1 MNSTPT
7 NRRTVLAATVA
18 AVLALGAIT
27 QANAQSAT
35 ERAAKR
41 RAEREAG
48 TQQSAPKAEEKY
60 PLATRKPEA
69 KPSAKGGPKL
79 QKMLKAYNEDQAPE
93 ARVMADEIIA
103 NSAFNAYDHAFA
115 AQLGGQIAYE
125 AGDNAAAMDYWKKAL
140 QFDGLDNNSHY
151 QVMLNVVQLQVEDE
165 KYAEALATLDRLTKE
180 TSSQAPAVLVQK
192 GNAFYRLERYPEA
205 IAVLKQALAGN
216 PEGATLTNAQQ
227 LLMASYS
234 DSNQPGEAAK
244 LAEQIAAKT
253 PNDRTSQLNLA
264 NTYYQVEQYDK
275 AAALLEKLR
284 AAGQLTQEKEYKL
297 LVATYSQMDGKEKQ
311 TVGVVNDGLQKGIL
325 KPDFNTYIALAQ
337 AYYYS
342 EQIAPAI
349 DAYRKAAPLDKNG
362 ETYLNL
368 ARLLWQENRIPEAKE
383 AAKQAIAKG
392 LKKPEDA
399 KKILAL
405 PSK

>member
-1 MNSTPT
+1 MKSTAT
-7 NRRTVLAATVA
+7 SHRILAGTVA

-27 QANAQSAT
+27 QANAQSAA

-41 RAEREAG
+41 RAERESG
-48 TQQSAPKAEEKY
+48 SQQNAPKVEEKY
-60 PLATRKPEA
+60 PQATRKVDA
-69 KPSAKGGPKL
+69 KPSAKGAAKL
-79 QKMLKAYNEDQAPE
+79 QKMQKAYNEDQGPE

-103 NSAFNAYDHAFA
+103 NNDLNAYDHAFA
-115 AQLGGQIAYE
+115 AQLAGYVAND
-125 AGDNAAAMDYWKKAL
+125 AGDTAAALAYWNKAI
-140 QFDGLDNNSHY
+140 QFNGLDNNSHY
-151 QVMLNVVQLQVEDE
+151 QLLLNIVQLQVEEE
-165 KYAEALATLDRLTKE
+165 KYADALATIDRVIKE
-180 TSSQAPAVLVQK
+180 TNSQAPAVLVQK
-192 GNAFYRLERYPEA
+192 GNALYRLERYPEA
-205 IAVLKQALAGN
+205 IAVLKQVLAAN

-234 DSNQPGEAAK
+234 ESNQPGEAAK

-311 TVGVVNDGLQKGIL
+311 TISVVNDGLQKGIL

-368 ARLLWQENRIPEAKE
+368 ARLLWQENRVPEAKE